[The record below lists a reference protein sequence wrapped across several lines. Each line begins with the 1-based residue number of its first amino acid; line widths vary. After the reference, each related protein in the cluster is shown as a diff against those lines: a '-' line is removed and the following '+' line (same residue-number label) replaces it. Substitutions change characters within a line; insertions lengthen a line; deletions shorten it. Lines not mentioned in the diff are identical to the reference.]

1 MSEPNE
7 TMVTESNHYEETILA
22 NETKQEYEE
31 TKAKYKAARRTC
43 KTNDERKTLMR
54 MYMDDIIELA
64 VQSRIAGDMDFNAN
78 LNQEVRALRRRI
90 FTGQNNSW

>member
-1 MSEPNE
+1 MKAPEENY
-7 TMVTESNHYEETILA
+7 YENAILA
-22 NETKQEYEE
+22 NETKKEYEE
-31 TKAKYKAARRTC
+31 MKAKYKAARRTC

-54 MYMDDIIELA
+54 MYMDDLVELA

-78 LNQEVRALRRRI
+78 LNQEIRGLRRRI

>member
-1 MSEPNE
+1 MKAPEENY
-7 TMVTESNHYEETILA
+7 YENAILA
-22 NETKQEYEE
+22 NETKKEYEE

-54 MYMDDIIELA
+54 LYMDDLVELA
-64 VQSRIAGDMDFNAN
+64 IQSRIAGDMDFNAN
-78 LNQEVRALRRRI
+78 LNQEIRGLRRRI